1 MNLWRKVFM
10 VRISEVSAYWMEED
24 TPIIAV
30 SGRWLRSFGFDIGC
44 RIVIDV
50 TKGQIIIKAVDVEE

>member
-1 MNLWRKVFM
+1 M